1 MLFHA
6 PGAATAPF
14 AIGSTLPVFSGPIFR
29 TAIPRKPSLFA
40 IVQALGWPIWPLITA
55 SIVALALVIERTVA
69 LRRTRVLPAK
79 LLGDVLNLYARR
91 QISLDV
97 LDKLEASSALGF
109 IFAAGLRSA
118 GAPREITIKAIEI
131 AGGHVAHELSRYL
144 TLLGAIG
151 SLAPLLGLLGTVV
164 GMIDIFASQ
173 QAGSNPQQLAQGISI
188 ALYSTAFGII
198 VAVPSVLAY
207 RIFRA
212 RVDDFLVE
220 LEQQAQRLVEAVY
233 GDTRSARAGA

>member
-1 MLFHA
+1 
-6 PGAATAPF
+6 
-14 AIGSTLPVFSGPIFR
+14 
-29 TAIPRKPSLFA
+29 LFA
-40 IVQALGWPIWPLITA
+40 IVQSLGWPIWPLIFA
-55 SIVALALVIERTVA
+55 SVVALALVIERGVA
-69 LRRTRVLPAK
+69 LRRTRVLPVN
-79 LLGDVLNLYARR
+79 LLSDVLNLYARR
-91 QISLDV
+91 QITLDV
-97 LDKLEASSALGF
+97 LEKLQKSSGLGF
-109 IFAAGLRSA
+109 VFAAGVRGA
-118 GAPREITIKAIEI
+118 GAPREQTAKAVET

-151 SLAPLLGLLGTVV
+151 SIAPLLGLLGTVV
-164 GMIDIFASQ
+164 GMIEIFASQ

-220 LEQQAQRLVEAVY
+220 IEQQAQRLIEALY
-233 GDTRSARAGA
+233 GEIRTEARPAPRA